1 MATAEQI
8 QNCKKIMHEEI
19 GQDDVFDELFDLVM
33 SKSPTADVLKDPE
46 IVAFLQT
53 KNLPPIDIDVNIKPL
68 QSIKS
73 FKEAFRYGLKLSDF
87 ELEKARIKKHLIAS
101 FRAVNR
107 KLDDFLTSNGVSIEP

>member
-1 MATAEQI
+1 MATAEQ
-8 QNCKKIMHEEI
+8 I
-19 GQDDVFDELFDLVM
+19 GQDDVFDELFNLVM
-33 SKSPTADVLKDPE
+33 SKISSADELWKDPE
-46 IVAFLQT
+46 IVAFLQA

-107 KLDDFLTSNGVSIEP
+107 KLEDFLTSNGVSIEP